1 VQLLRPAFK
10 GRGAQPGQGLLRPLR
25 QRIESVNQ
33 ALKGQLDLEHHGGST
48 IQGVIARVLQRL
60 LALTVAN
67 LAQPPHQQPV
77 PRSLLA
83 YDH

>member
-1 VQLLRPAFK
+1 
-10 GRGAQPGQGLLRPLR
+10 LRPLR

-48 IQGVIARVLQRL
+48 IQGVTARVLQRL